1 MIHPSAIID
10 KSAIIAD
17 DVEIG
22 PFSIIGE
29 KVEIQSGTW
38 IGPHVVLSGPTKI
51 GKNNKIYQFA
61 SIGDAPQDLK
71 YAGEDTV
78 LEIGDNNTIREYC
91 TMNRGTPEGG
101 GLTKVGNDN
110 LFMAYTHVAHDCQI
124 GNHTV
129 FANAASLAGHVEVDD
144 HAIIGGFTCVHQFT
158 KIGTYSFSGLGT
170 VVNRDIPPYC
180 IVAGNHAK
188 AYGINKNGL
197 RRHDFSEE
205 TIRKLNKAFCL
216 LVKSKG
222 ERAQLVAK
230 VEEIAKDSV
239 EVGILLAFI
248 TGSKRGIVR

>member
-170 VVNRDIPPYC
+170 VVNRDITP
-180 IVAGNHAK
+180 
-188 AYGINKNGL
+188 
-197 RRHDFSEE
+197 
-205 TIRKLNKAFCL
+205 
-216 LVKSKG
+216 
-222 ERAQLVAK
+222 
-230 VEEIAKDSV
+230 
-239 EVGILLAFI
+239 
-248 TGSKRGIVR
+248 